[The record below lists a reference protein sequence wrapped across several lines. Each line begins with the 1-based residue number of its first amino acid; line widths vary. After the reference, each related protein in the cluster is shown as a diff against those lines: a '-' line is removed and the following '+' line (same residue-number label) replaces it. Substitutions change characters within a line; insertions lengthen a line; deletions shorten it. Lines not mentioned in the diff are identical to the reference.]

1 MIVTLPCAIIIIRRT
16 NNNWALLRDKWP
28 ISPLRVGYLSVT
40 GGLISCED
48 WSFRPKYTDAVRNTP
63 VYVQK
68 KYEKLSR
75 KLFLLWEFLAA
86 EGLCQEAREY
96 LEDHKD
102 DEMPMDFSF
111 ILE

>member
-48 WSFRPKYTDAVRNTP
+48 WSFRPKYTLTDQRFFIDICVFHENLPP
-63 VYVQK
+63 V
-68 KYEKLSR
+68 LDFLN
-75 KLFLLWEFLAA
+75 LF
-86 EGLCQEAREY
+86 
-96 LEDHKD
+96 
-102 DEMPMDFSF
+102 
-111 ILE
+111 